1 MFGKYVPDGLK
12 SALSPLSPVYDA
24 WMWLI
29 SGFSW
34 LLIRVMLVLLFFTV
48 FTIYGVV
55 LRILRRDPMNRHLD
69 PDADSYWTGSVK
81 VNGAKN
87 DFEKQY

>member
-1 MFGKYVPDGLK
+1 MFGKYVPDRLK
-12 SALSPLSPVYDA
+12 AALSPLSPLYDG

-34 LLIRVMLVLLFFTV
+34 LMIRVMLVLLFFTI

-55 LRILRRDPMNRHLD
+55 LRIVRRDPMNRRLD
-69 PDADSYWTGSVK
+69 PDADSYWSGAVK
-81 VNGAKN
+81 MNQTEA
-87 DFEKQY
+87 DFQKQY